1 MEVHLSWLLLVFL
14 GPVLVF
20 ALIVVAWVRIR
31 ARNRE
36 VLTYWSGRRK
46 SPTDA
51 ASSPTQPG
59 VAPPPGTPG
68 TPSLLTAPASPFEA
82 QVPPEGRAHAPRPPS
97 AQPLNLPRVPATGN
111 GPSPLSAGEWSGF
124 RGPEIVHVAQ
134 ARQRAQS
141 IAMVAR
147 TSCPAHVIAGREF
160 PVGIVV
166 DRPTRDEAAQLSHIL
181 TRHVIAPGFTHG
193 VEQSWRA
200 HINVSALSAFLQPS
214 DQVRLTAEHGTAP
227 TETRDVH
234 ILLLADGHPV
244 AIDSRSVT
252 VHEDPTA
259 AGASRPAEVK
269 ALPYRAPTTEAADLT
284 VYILKEALPGRLHW
298 AFVSRHDIPLPELV
312 APPHQTVTVPDDPLS
327 TSIGDQPH
335 AFVRKLIARVD
346 AAEGRVRATE
356 GAEGAS
362 KLYRTLIGL
371 GDEIAACM
379 PPDIWR
385 ALSDIAARV
394 RHRPPTV
401 LIISDEP
408 HVPWELAQM
417 PTPLRADAPPLL
429 AAQVVVGRWMHSRDG
444 RPPLPPRSDVEVR
457 SMATISGDYAAT
469 RDWPPLPHARE
480 EADTLRTRYG
490 AEPVEGTL
498 ANIERLLERAVVP
511 DALHFAM
518 HGLHDPDGVQ
528 DGLITVDADSITPE
542 MVRGYTLANAPF
554 VFLNACQVGSG
565 QSALGTAAGVAPAFL
580 RAGASA
586 VIAPLWSVSDSIAK
600 ELTLWFYEQIRTG
613 IPPGEAL
620 RAMRTR
626 FRPEG
631 DGRPLSA
638 TCLAFRL
645 YGHPKLV
652 VHFNPRP
659 VDPVSPVSPV
669 APVASGESA
678 SSAASGNPAGSAGTT
693 A

>member
-1 MEVHLSWLLLVFL
+1 
-14 GPVLVF
+14 
-20 ALIVVAWVRIR
+20 
-31 ARNRE
+31 
-36 VLTYWSGRRK
+36 
-46 SPTDA
+46 
-51 ASSPTQPG
+51 
-59 VAPPPGTPG
+59 
-68 TPSLLTAPASPFEA
+68 
-82 QVPPEGRAHAPRPPS
+82 
-97 AQPLNLPRVPATGN
+97 
-111 GPSPLSAGEWSGF
+111 
-124 RGPEIVHVAQ
+124 VHVVQ
-134 ARQRAQS
+134 ARQHAQS
-141 IAMVAR
+141 IAVVAR

-166 DRPTRDEAAQLSHIL
+166 DRPTRDEAAQLSHTL
-181 TRHVIAPGFTHG
+181 TRQVIAPGFTLG
-193 VEQSWRA
+193 AEQSWRA
-200 HINVSALSAFLQPS
+200 HINVSTLSALLPPG

-259 AGASRPAEVK
+259 SGVARPAEVK

-284 VYILKEALPGRLHW
+284 VYILQGGLPGRLHW
-298 AFVSRHDIPLPELV
+298 AFVSRHDIPLPKLV
-312 APPHQTVTVPDDPLS
+312 TLPHQPATVPDDPLS

-346 AAEGRVRATE
+346 AAEGRVRETA

-371 GDEIAACM
+371 GDEIAASM
-379 PPDIWR
+379 PPHIWR

-408 HVPWELAQM
+408 HVPWELARM
-417 PTPLRADAPPLL
+417 PTVLRDDAPPLL

-457 SMATISGDYAAT
+457 SMATVSGDYSAT

-498 ANIERLLERAVVP
+498 ANIERLLDRAVVP
-511 DALHFAM
+511 EALHFAM

-528 DGLITVDADSITPE
+528 DGLVTVDADSITPE
-542 MVRGYTLANAPF
+542 MIRGYTLPNAPF
-554 VFLNACQVGSG
+554 VLLNACPVGSG
-565 QSALGTAAGVAPAFL
+565 QSALGAAAGIAPAFL

-586 VIAPLWSVSDSIAK
+586 VIAPLWSVSDRIAK

-626 FRPEG
+626 FRPESE
-631 DGRPLSA
+631 GRPLSA

-652 VHFNPRP
+652 VHFDPR
-659 VDPVSPVSPV
+659 PVSPVST
-669 APVASGESA
+669 AASITSAESP
-678 SSAASGNPAGSAGTT
+678 SSAAPVDPAGSAGAT